1 MKKILTIAIVLFS
14 MASYAQ
20 GNLQFNQVL
29 TFSGTLQYGS
39 STATL
44 YTVPIGKTC
53 KIEAMGLSGY
63 ANSTALNI
71 NNVMYVNYIQSGQA
85 PAVIK
90 ETIWLKAGD
99 QIKFTYSPSGN
110 TIYTHP
116 YFLSMIEYNIVQ

>member
-1 MKKILTIAIVLFS
+1 MKKTLTIGMLLFS
-14 MASYAQ
+14 IATYAQ
-20 GNLQFNQVL
+20 VNLQFNQVL
-29 TFSGTLQYGS
+29 TFSGTLQWGS

-63 ANSTALNI
+63 TNSTALNI
-71 NNVMYVNYIQSGQA
+71 NNVMYVNYVQSGQA
-85 PAVIK
+85 PAVVK

-99 QIKFTYSPSGN
+99 QIKFTYSPSGY
-110 TIYTHP
+110 TIQTHP

>member
-1 MKKILTIAIVLFS
+1 MKKTLTIGMLLFS
-14 MASYAQ
+14 IATYAQ

-29 TFSGTLQYGS
+29 TFSGTLQWGS

-63 ANSTALNI
+63 TNSTALNI
-71 NNVMYVNYIQSGQA
+71 NNVMYVNYVQSGQA
-85 PAVIK
+85 PAVVK

-99 QIKFTYSPSGN
+99 QIKFTYSPSGY
-110 TIYTHP
+110 TIQTHP

>member
-1 MKKILTIAIVLFS
+1 MKKIITIAILLFS

-29 TFSGTLQYGS
+29 TYSGTLQWGN
-39 STATL
+39 STPVL
-44 YTVPIGKTC
+44 YTVPAGKTC

-63 ANSTALNI
+63 TNSTALNI

-85 PAVIK
+85 PAVVK

-99 QIKFTYSPSGN
+99 QIKFTYSPPAYSIN
-110 TIYTHP
+110 THP
-116 YFLSMIEYNIVQ
+116 YFLSLIEYNIVQ